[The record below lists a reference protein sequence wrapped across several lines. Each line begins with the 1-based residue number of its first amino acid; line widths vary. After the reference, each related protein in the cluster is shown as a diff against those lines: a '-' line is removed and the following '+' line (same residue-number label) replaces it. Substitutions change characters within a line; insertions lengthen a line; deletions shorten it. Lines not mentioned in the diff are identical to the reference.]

1 MSKQNS
7 QKWVYIFA
15 FILVLSG
22 VGYLLW
28 SGLSQNSVYFLN
40 VSEAL
45 AMGTEKLHQARLFGK
60 VSKED
65 LNRQGSLGVTFKLLD
80 KDDPDSSIMVK
91 YQGAVPDTFKPGV
104 EVIVEGKIAPE
115 GDMFLARTLMTKC
128 PSKYKKMSNGQ

>member
-1 MSKQNS
+1 MSAQNS

-15 FILVLSG
+15 FVLVLSG

-28 SGLSQNSVYFLN
+28 SGFSQNSVYFLN

-60 VSKED
+60 VCEEGLKKG
-65 LNRQGSLGVTFKLLD
+65 NGLGVTFKLLD
-80 KDDPDSSIMVK
+80 KDDPESSIMVQ

-115 GDMFLARTLMTKC
+115 GDIFLARTLMTKC
-128 PSKYKKMSNGQ
+128 PSKYKKMQ